1 MQNVFVM
8 RALTKTLFKMLGVAI
23 ILVGLITLHAV
34 NGEFPR
40 VVDGAY
46 SPQTTAVAS
55 YSVPVTSEAGG
66 VEHPAPECTSSVVDC
81 STTFMNCGLLPPAD
95 DQGLPM
101 AEPYESAIVL
111 NLDTASVSPREMLRS
126 VHADRPDLIFL
137 SISRT

>member
-8 RALTKTLFKMLGVAI
+8 RALTKTLFKMLGLAI

-40 VVDGAY
+40 VAAGAY
-46 SPQTTAVAS
+46 TPPTTAVAP
-55 YSVPVTSEAGG
+55 YSVPVASEAVGG
-66 VEHPAPECTSSVVDC
+66 EHPAPDCASSVVNC

-101 AEPYESAIVL
+101 AEHYESATAL
-111 NLDTASVSPREMLRS
+111 NLDTASVSPREMFRS

-137 SISRT
+137 SISRV